1 MSFVVDALDQVEASV
16 PGLEGRIDRERIAAA
31 GHSLGGMITMIK
43 VGLLLE
49 DPQTGFAPDYSDD
62 RFVAAV
68 VMSGVGP
75 TTMMDGTVLT
85 EDAFNQLRRPLFAS
99 GGTLDEGNIGS
110 GETFPWQWR
119 MSGYTLA
126 PPGDKYYLVLENADH
141 YLGGLICR
149 ENRGG
154 KADSE
159 AMQIVRMAS
168 IAFLNAYLKDDA
180 AAKRFL
186 QDTDFTRLTAGRAE
200 LQFK

>member
-1 MSFVVDALDQVEASV
+1 
-16 PGLEGRIDRERIAAA
+16 
-31 GHSLGGMITMIK
+31 
-43 VGLLLE
+43 
-49 DPQTGFAPDYSDD
+49 
-62 RFVAAV
+62 
-68 VMSGVGP
+68 
-75 TTMMDGTVLT
+75 
-85 EDAFNQLRRPLFAS
+85 
-99 GGTLDEGNIGS
+99 
-110 GETFPWQWR
+110 

-154 KADSE
+154 KADPE

-168 IAFLNAYLKDDA
+168 IAFLNAYLKDDT